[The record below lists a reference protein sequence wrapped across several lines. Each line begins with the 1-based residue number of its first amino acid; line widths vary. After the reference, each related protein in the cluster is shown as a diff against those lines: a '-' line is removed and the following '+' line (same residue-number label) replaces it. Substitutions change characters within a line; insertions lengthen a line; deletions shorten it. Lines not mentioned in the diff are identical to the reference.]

1 MGPIGWQE
9 MVIIFIVA
17 LMLFGPKELPKIG
30 KTVAKALNDFKR
42 ASNELKDTWQR
53 ELTELERETQDI
65 RSEIT
70 KETDQISQTT
80 SSYGESYYNQDSSYD
95 YGAYGYP
102 ATSADSTV
110 TSAEPAPADA
120 SLLTSGEGSEASD
133 APAAA
138 PSDGPTTGP
147 PASPGQGNATP
158 TTDAAPV
165 VSAAQG
171 TVPTHLPPPH
181 TAESVT
187 PDEASSL

>member
-110 TSAEPAPADA
+110 TSTEAAPVDAAEI
-120 SLLTSGEGSEASD
+120 TSGEGS
-133 APAAA
+133 
-138 PSDGPTTGP
+138 
-147 PASPGQGNATP
+147 PASETPAPETGQANAPP

-165 VSAAQG
+165 VAAAQG
-171 TVPTHLPPPH
+171 TVPTHLPPH
-181 TAESVT
+181 TAESAT

>member
-1 MGPIGWQE
+1 MGPIGMPE

-30 KTVAKALNDFKR
+30 KTVAKTLNDFKR

-53 ELTELERETQDI
+53 ELSDLERETQDI

-102 ATSADSTV
+102 ETPTDSTAPS
-110 TSAEPAPADA
+110 TEPAPADA
-120 SLLTSGEGSEASD
+120 AQLTAGEGNPVSD
-133 APAAA
+133 V
-138 PSDGPTTGP
+138 PT
-147 PASPGQGNATP
+147 PASSPEAGNSPAP
-158 TTDAAPV
+158 TDSAPV
-165 VSAAQG
+165 VAAAQG
-171 TVPTHLPPPH
+171 TVPTHLPPPP
-181 TAESVT
+181 AESATRDDV
-187 PDEASSL
+187 SSL

>member
-9 MVIIFIVA
+9 MVIIFVVA

-53 ELTELERETQDI
+53 ELNDLERETQDI

-80 SSYGESYYNQDSSYD
+80 SGYGESYYNQDSSYD

-102 ATSADSTV
+102 ATSSDPTV
-110 TSAEPAPADA
+110 AGAETTPADPA
-120 SLLTSGEGSEASD
+120 QITPGEGSEAND
-133 APAAA
+133 ATAPAIA
-138 PSDGPTTGP
+138 PSEGP
-147 PASPGQGNATP
+147 PGGPSATPGQGNASQ

-171 TVPTHLPPPH
+171 TVPTHLPPH
-181 TAESVT
+181 TTESVT
-187 PDEASSL
+187 SE

>member
-9 MVIIFIVA
+9 TVLIFIVA

-30 KTVAKALNDFKR
+30 KTIAKALNDFKR

-70 KETDQISQTT
+70 KETDQISQST

-102 ATSADSTV
+102 ATSTDSS
-110 TSAEPAPADA
+110 TSSTEPAPADA
-120 SLLTSGEGSEASD
+120 AQLTSGEGTPSSGLPASSPYEGAVPESGN

-138 PSDGPTTGP
+138 EP
-147 PASPGQGNATP
+147 
-158 TTDAAPV
+158 APV
-165 VSAAQG
+165 IAAAQG
-171 TVPTHLPPPH
+171 TIPTHLPPPA
-181 TAESVT
+181 TESAT
-187 PDEASSL
+187 RDEASSL